1 MAIPGYGINARVV
14 GKSLLRSAVRCDGL
28 GFIPLNYIYRRSL
41 SSSQPFASQVRID
54 TTKLQVKERN
64 DIIDKNPA
72 DFYPSMTQLNTNPA
86 IEPFAPITVNDFIA
100 LGKENSTKADIPSKL
115 YRINGR
121 VRSIRFSGK
130 KICFIDIYS
139 SESKNSHLQV
149 IINLKQIPN
158 VDAGDFYNH
167 LQFLGKH
174 DYIQVY
180 GFLGYSSNSNRTL
193 SLKATLLPKIL
204 SPAQLPLPSDLVNP
218 AKISKNRVLAY
229 QVNGITDIL
238 VRSRIISLIR
248 KFYTEKRGYIEV
260 ETPILSGRS
269 NGANAEPFVTQCNHT
284 LNGEDRSLELRV
296 APELWLKRLIIGG
309 LDRIFEIGKV
319 FRNEGIDATHNPEF
333 TMLESYETYLSMND
347 LIVLSEQLFKHLLLE
362 LQASGLKLPI
372 VNQLA
377 NILKENDWHFKRV
390 EFLPTLSEELG
401 GVDFYSGIDLNNV
414 DELLSVIPRSDQEQ
428 IFSHEELNNPA
439 QHLSPQKILN
449 KLSSFYIE
457 EKYCNSLLPTLIF
470 HHPSAM
476 SPLAKLNTSDWIT
489 SKRFEVYINGKEYI
503 NAYEEENCPQE
514 QLRKFRAQ
522 QSFKSSDKESLT
534 IDLPYIEAMR
544 SGMPPTG
551 GLGLGIDRLCMLLM
565 EKNRIEQVLP
575 FGCLD
580 DVNVQ

>member
-1 MAIPGYGINARVV
+1 MAILEYGIKIRAIE
-14 GKSLLRSAVRCDGL
+14 KSLLRSTVRCDRPRI
-28 GFIPLNYIYRRSL
+28 IPLRYIHRRYL
-41 SSSQPFASQVRID
+41 SYSPPFASQVRID
-54 TTKLQVKERN
+54 TAKLQAKERN
-64 DIIDKNPA
+64 GIIDKNSA
-72 DFYPSMTQLNTNPA
+72 DFYPSMTQLSTDPA
-86 IEPFAPITVNDFIA
+86 IKPFTPITINDFLA
-100 LGKENSTKADIPSKL
+100 LDKENSIKADIPSKL

-121 VRSIRFSGK
+121 VKSIRFSGK

-139 SESKNSHLQV
+139 AESENSHLQV
-149 IINLKQIPN
+149 ILNLRLIPN
-158 VDAGDFYNH
+158 VDASDFYNR
-167 LQFLGKH
+167 LQFLAKH

-180 GFLGYSSNSNRTL
+180 GFLGYSNNSNRTL

-204 SPAQLPLPSDLVNP
+204 SPAQLPLPSDLVNL
-218 AKISKNRVLAY
+218 AKISKNRVLDY
-229 QVNGITDIL
+229 QVNGIRDIL
-238 VRSRIISLIR
+238 VRSQIISLIR

-260 ETPILSGRS
+260 ETPILSGKS
-269 NGANAEPFVTQCNHT
+269 NGANAEPFVTRCSHT
-284 LNGEDRSLELRV
+284 LNGEDKSLELRV

-319 FRNEGIDATHNPEF
+319 FRNEGIDAIHNPEF
-333 TMLESYETYLSMND
+333 TMLESYETYLSMDD
-347 LIVLSEQLFKHLLLE
+347 LIVLSEQLFKYLLLE
-362 LQASGLKLPI
+362 LQAADLNLPI
-372 VNQLA
+372 ANQLA
-377 NILKENDWHFKRV
+377 DVLKENDWHFKRV
-390 EFLPTLSEELG
+390 EFLPTLSKELG
-401 GVDFYSGIDLNNV
+401 GVDFYSGINLDNV
-414 DELLSVIPRSDQEQ
+414 DSLLSVIPRSDQEQ
-428 IFSHEELNNPA
+428 MFSHEELNNPT

-449 KLSSFYIE
+449 KMSSYYIE
-457 EKYCNSLLPTLIF
+457 ERYCNSLLPTLVF

-489 SKRFEVYINGKEYI
+489 SKRFEVFINGKEYI

-522 QSFKSSDKESLT
+522 QSFKNSDKESLT
-534 IDLPYIEAMR
+534 IDLPYVEAMR